1 MFFPRKSCLLSLNLF
16 KKVAFSGSGDEL
28 PFASGY
34 ELQFLFDENNLNIV
48 TPTQGPKKL
57 EDDDGANA
65 NETQQEHKR
74 GSDSEG
80 DDKVFNPIENCIS
93 RSGKSSPIEINGSLN
108 WKSYNNEQSKKTDL
122 SHTKTPN
129 TKEGRT
135 LSTSTEPPD
144 SELKSSSLSKDYQD
158 YNNLLAELN
167 EL

>member
-1 MFFPRKSCLLSLNLF
+1 MNNQKS
-16 KKVAFSGSGDEL
+16 D
-28 PFASGY
+28 
-34 ELQFLFDENNLNIV
+34 Q
-48 TPTQGPKKL
+48 
-57 EDDDGANA
+57 
-65 NETQQEHKR
+65 
-74 GSDSEG
+74 
-80 DDKVFNPIENCIS
+80 
-93 RSGKSSPIEINGSLN
+93 
-108 WKSYNNEQSKKTDL
+108 TDL